1 MLCLVG
7 VLILGTHAHFSVF
20 HNYAFAIL
28 LLKLLRF
35 SACAYCRLSSVF
47 PPPDPRSFMSGSAF
61 ESLQGIGNGNFVCLL
76 ALFGFCCYYSVLCSA
91 WKCLL
96 FSLNWS
102 CCHHISLLFSRVWCT
117 CVCVCVRV
125 FVGVC
130 YFSFFNTH
138 WHRTT
143 HIHNKWRLLLSFYC
157 LIYVLPVFAI
167 LIKNVFITAQNADEW
182 AE

>member
-1 MLCLVG
+1 MCLH
-7 VLILGTHAHFSVF
+7 VLPIVV
-20 HNYAFAIL
+20 
-28 LLKLLRF
+28 
-35 SACAYCRLSSVF
+35 CRL
-47 PPPDPRSFMSGSAF
+47 PPDPRSSTSGTAF
-61 ESLQGIGNGNFVCLL
+61 APLQGNGNGNFVCLL
-76 ALFGFCCYYSVLCSA
+76 ALFGFCCCYSVLCSA
-91 WKCLL
+91 WNCLL

-102 CCHHISLLFSRVWCT
+102 CCHRISLLFSRVYMWCMR
-117 CVCVCVRV
+117 VCV

-143 HIHNKWRLLLSFYC
+143 HIHNKRQLLLSFYC